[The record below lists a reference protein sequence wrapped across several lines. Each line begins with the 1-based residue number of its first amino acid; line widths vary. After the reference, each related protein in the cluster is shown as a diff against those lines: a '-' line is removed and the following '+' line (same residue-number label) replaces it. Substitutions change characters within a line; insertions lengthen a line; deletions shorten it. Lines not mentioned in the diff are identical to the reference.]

1 MTPSPSRGRATLTPP
16 TFPSSRIPS
25 PRAAKWINGGTT
37 GLDWA
42 NVRTTPGLA
51 FGTETDTI
59 QYDDSTAVLA
69 GSWGP
74 NQTVQATAHTV
85 NQSSGLFEEV
95 ELRLHTSISAHSI
108 TGYEINYRCTSDGTQ
123 YAQIVRWNGPL
134 GSFTYLASTMGPG
147 LHDGDVVKATIIG
160 NTITA
165 YINGVQIIQVT
176 DSTYPNGSPGMGFY
190 IQGRSVSR
198 ESDYGFTSFAATDGS
213 AT

>member
-1 MTPSPSRGRATLTPP
+1 
-16 TFPSSRIPS
+16 
-25 PRAAKWINGGTT
+25 
-37 GLDWA
+37 
-42 NVRTTPGLA
+42 
-51 FGTETDTI
+51 
-59 QYDDSTAVLA
+59 
-69 GSWGP
+69 
-74 NQTVQATAHTV
+74 
-85 NQSSGLFEEV
+85 
-95 ELRLHTSISAHSI
+95 
-108 TGYEINYRCTSDGTQ
+108 
-123 YAQIVRWNGPL
+123 
-134 GSFTYLASTMGPG
+134 MGPG